1 MTKTGKKD
9 GGDGGGAGHD
19 LKVCKNYSLL
29 ICLVC
34 LLSVARKTPA
44 GKVVMGGAQKRARFS
59 TLNRAIRLPPS
70 FFFSLS
76 LPLFWRYAEKSRWQA
91 EGVGVRASK
100 CVCFLWHFSV
110 PWEIGKL
117 KFLIFKGGN
126 STRTDSWLRDLWRR
140 SCAVRQFMVVLMIV
154 LVSNF
159 SCRRGVNNKSATL
172 FEQLSNIWTL
182 SGTDK

>member
-44 GKVVMGGAQKRARFS
+44 GKTVMGGAQKRARFS

-76 LPLFWRYAEKSRWQA
+76 RCLFFDVTRKSQ
-91 EGVGVRASK
+91 GDK
-100 CVCFLWHFSV
+100 
-110 PWEIGKL
+110 PK
-117 KFLIFKGGN
+117 
-126 STRTDSWLRDLWRR
+126 
-140 SCAVRQFMVVLMIV
+140 V
-154 LVSNF
+154 LV
-159 SCRRGVNNKSATL
+159 
-172 FEQLSNIWTL
+172 
-182 SGTDK
+182 